1 MEYKRSNSL
10 TKWIVILPL
19 LGIAITT
26 FAFVEIFLGYE
37 KERYNESLFQLR
49 TEVVKKSKISAHDKV
64 LEITSYIK
72 TSRRIFKEES
82 KKEVKT
88 IVNFAIDFVDS
99 AYKKRKDLSKKEM
112 RQIVIERLRD
122 IRFFDNKSGYFF
134 VYDMEGNNLLLPPVP
149 SLENTN
155 FLYFK
160 DAKGTYPI
168 REHLKIVKES
178 NEGFH
183 EWYWYKPD
191 SEVMKK
197 KIGFVKAYKDLG
209 IYIGT
214 AKYEEDILNSVK
226 KEIQTLLNE
235 IRYGDKGYI
244 FAYDYS
250 GNQISHINRDLI
262 GTNRWDVVIEGEHIV
277 QNIVNGA
284 RSSKEGLFMTYLAT
298 IDTKTGKKDYKTSFI
313 KDIPELGWV
322 IGTGAY
328 YKDVLKET
336 HLKRISLR
344 EKLALVVEKIGY
356 ATLLVL
362 LIMLIITL
370 IVSFKLHNVLKSYQ
384 KNLIVKHKQTIE
396 QKKQL
401 VYQLEHDHLTKLPN
415 RIILMDRLDQAINLS
430 KRDKRE
436 IAVMFIDIDKF
447 KDINDSMGHDVGDT
461 ILRVV
466 ANRLKN
472 SIRESDIVARFGGDE
487 FIMLVDNYKNIHDI
501 ITIINKIQKA
511 IKIPISLTKSEHK
524 ITLSIGISV
533 FPDDGEDPHTLLKNA
548 DIAMYRAKESGR
560 NAYKFFTKHM
570 NDEIQTR
577 IKIENSL
584 QIACEK
590 KEFVLHYQPL
600 VDVSAGKIIGV
611 EALIRWQHPTRGL
624 IYPDQ
629 FISIAEDS
637 NLIVEIGE
645 WVINESLEQ
654 IAQWKAKGY
663 AIEKIAINVAARQL
677 ESSNLIDYIKKALKR
692 TSCEAEWLE
701 VEVVERYIMKNPE
714 KSIKVLNKLRRMG
727 IDIAID
733 DFGTGYSSLAYLKN
747 LPVTKLK
754 IDRVFIKNLD
764 KSFEDRAIAKTIIAL
779 GNGLLMKV
787 LAEGVETQE
796 QKIFLSTQGC
806 NLMQGYLF
814 SKPISAKEIEMHL
827 KRGSF

>member
-1 MEYKRSNSL
+1 MEYKTSSSL

-19 LGIAITT
+19 LGIVITA
-26 FAFVEIFLGYE
+26 FALVKIFLGYE
-37 KERYNESLFQLR
+37 KEIYDESLFQIR
-49 TEVVKKSKISAHDKV
+49 KDVIKKSKLDAHDKV
-64 LEITSYIK
+64 LEITNYIK
-72 TSRRIFKEES
+72 TSEKILKDES

-88 IVNFAIDFVDS
+88 MVNFAIDLVDS
-99 AYKKRKDLSKKEM
+99 AYKKRTELSKEEIRK
-112 RQIVIERLRD
+112 RVVERLRD
-122 IRFFDNKSGYFF
+122 IRFFNNKSGYFF
-134 VYDMEGNNLLLPPVP
+134 VYDMEGNCLLLPPVP

-155 FLYFK
+155 LFDLK
-160 DAKGTYPI
+160 DAKGTYTI

-191 SEVMKK
+191 SKVMKK

-214 AKYEEDILNSVK
+214 ARYEEDILNSVK
-226 KEIQTLLNE
+226 KEVQKLLID

-244 FAYDYS
+244 FTYDYS
-250 GNQISHINRDLI
+250 GNIISHIQKDLI
-262 GTNRWDVVIEGEHIV
+262 GTNRWNFVVEDEHII
-277 QNIVNGA
+277 QNFVKGA
-284 RSSKEGLFMTYLAT
+284 RIVEDGTFMTYLAT
-298 IDTKTGKKDYKTSFI
+298 IDPKTGKKDYKTSFI
-313 KDIPELGWV
+313 KDIPEFGWV

-328 YKDVLKET
+328 YKDVLKEIR
-336 HLKRISLR
+336 LKRISLR
-344 EKLALVVEKIGY
+344 EKLVLVVEKIGY
-356 ATLLVL
+356 ATLFVL
-362 LIMLIITL
+362 FIMLIITL
-370 IVSFKLHNVLKSYQ
+370 IVSFKLHNVLKNYQ
-384 KNLIVKHKQTIE
+384 KSLIVKHKQTIE
-396 QKKQL
+396 QKEQL

-415 RIILMDRLDQAINLS
+415 RIMLMDRLGQAINLS
-430 KRDKRE
+430 RRDERE

-447 KDINDSMGHDVGDT
+447 KTINDSMGHDVGDA
-461 ILRVV
+461 ILKEV
-466 ANRLKN
+466 ANRLRN
-472 SIRESDIVARFGGDE
+472 AIRESDVVARFGGDE
-487 FIMLVDNYKNIHDI
+487 FIILVDSYKNIHDI

-511 IKIPISLTKSEHK
+511 IKVPISLAESEHK

-533 FPDDGEDPHTLLKNA
+533 FPNDGEDPHMLLKNA

-560 NAYKFFTKHM
+560 DAYKFFTKHM

-577 IKIENSL
+577 IEIENSL
-584 QIACEK
+584 QVACEK

-600 VDVSAGKIIGV
+600 VDAGQNKIIGV

-645 WVINESLEQ
+645 WVIDESLKQ
-654 IAQWKAKGY
+654 IVEWKAKGY
-663 AIEKIAINVAARQL
+663 SIEKIAINVASRQL
-677 ESSNLIDYIKKALKR
+677 ESSDLIDYIKKALKR
-692 TSCEAEWLE
+692 TSCEAQWLE
-701 VEVVERYIMKNPE
+701 IEVVERYIMKNPK
-714 KSIKVLNKLRRMG
+714 KSIKVLNRLRRMG

-754 IDRVFIKNLD
+754 IDRAFVKNLD
-764 KSFEDRAIAKTIIAL
+764 ESFEDRAIAKTIIAL

-787 LAEGVETQE
+787 LAEGVETNK
-796 QKIFLSTQGC
+796 QKMFLSAQGC

-814 SKPISAKEIEMHL
+814 SKPISAKEVEIHL